1 MKFQFGYDVLTL
13 PGAILSHTDA
23 NAVQLRVI
31 LWLASDLSLAQ
42 KPRQLAKLAD
52 CAPQDAA
59 QALSFWKE
67 RGVLT
72 DEEAVPAMADV
83 VVAPAEEK
91 RPKKAVRP
99 TVRAEESVAE
109 PTAAPKPRLQRADEL
124 PTYTSTELA
133 DLLEK
138 RDSLRGLVDEAQQ
151 ILGKMFNPSEINI
164 LIGMYDYLG
173 LPVEGILLL
182 LAHCARLGKNRLRAI
197 EKYAY
202 GLVDRGITT
211 PEALE
216 EEFRTVEA
224 MHGFEGEIR
233 QLFGLKSRSLT
244 GKEEKMLREWI
255 SFGYPVEVV
264 RLAYEITIH
273 ATSTPSI
280 PYTHKIIL
288 RWHEEGLTTLA
299 EIERAEEEERRA
311 KKDGGTTPLGS
322 SFDTDDL
329 FKAALARSFRETGV
343 QDGDS

>member
-31 LWLASDLSLAQ
+31 LWLASDLTLAR

-52 CAPQDAA
+52 CDPQSALDAMA
-59 QALSFWKE
+59 FWAA

-72 DEEAVPAMADV
+72 DGEAIPAMASAAEDAV
-83 VVAPAEEK
+83 SVGSTKKAAKQAVAPKTADAEVSA
-91 RPKKAVRP
+91 P
-99 TVRAEESVAE
+99 
-109 PTAAPKPRLQRADEL
+109 AAPRLERSDEL

-138 RDSLRGLVDEAQQ
+138 RDSLRALVDEAQQ

-164 LIGMYDYLG
+164 LVGMNDYLG
-173 LPVEGILLL
+173 LPAEGILLL
-182 LAHCARLGKNRLRAI
+182 LSHCVRMGKNRLRAI

-202 GLVDRGITT
+202 RLVDRGITT

-224 MHGFEGEIR
+224 MHGFEGEVR
-233 QLFGLKSRSLT
+233 QIFGLNSRSLT
-244 GKEEKMLREWI
+244 GKEEKMLREWLA
-255 SFGYPVEVV
+255 FGYSADVV

-273 ATSTPSI
+273 ATSKPSI
-280 PYTHKIIL
+280 PYAHSIL
-288 RWHEEGLTTLA
+288 QRWHEEGHATLA
-299 EIERAEEEERRA
+299 DIERAEQA
-311 KKDGGTTPLGS
+311 KKEQKSGDPTALGN

-329 FKAALARSFRETGV
+329 FRAALARSFRETGV
-343 QDGDS
+343 QDGES

>member
-1 MKFQFGYDVLTL
+1 MSKNKEKKTKKVSNQPVRDET
-13 PGAILSHTDA
+13 ST
-23 NAVQLRVI
+23 
-31 LWLASDLSLAQ
+31 
-42 KPRQLAKLAD
+42 
-52 CAPQDAA
+52 AA
-59 QALSFWKE
+59 
-67 RGVLT
+67 
-72 DEEAVPAMADV
+72 
-83 VVAPAEEK
+83 
-91 RPKKAVRP
+91 
-99 TVRAEESVAE
+99 ESE
-109 PTAAPKPRLQRADEL
+109 PTASPKTRLQRADEL

-133 DLLEK
+133 ELLEK

-151 ILGKMFNPSEINI
+151 VLGKMFNPSEINI
-164 LIGMYDYLG
+164 LVGMYDYLG

-202 GLVDRGITT
+202 QLVDRGITT

-280 PYTHKIIL
+280 PYAHKIIQ
-288 RWHEEGLTTLA
+288 RWHEEGLSTLA
-299 EIERAEEEERRA
+299 DIERAEEERRA
-311 KKDGGTTPLGS
+311 KKDGGAAPLGS

-329 FKAALARSFRETGV
+329 FRAALARSFRETGV
-343 QDGDS
+343 QDGDN

>member
-31 LWLASDLSLAQ
+31 LWLASDLTLAR

-52 CAPQDAA
+52 CDPQSALDAMA
-59 QALSFWKE
+59 FWAE

-72 DEEAVPAMADV
+72 EGEAIPAMARAAEDA
-83 VVAPAEEK
+83 VAVGST
-91 RPKKAVRP
+91 KK
-99 TVRAEESVAE
+99 TVQQA
-109 PTAAPKPRLQRADEL
+109 AAPKTADAEISAPTAPRLERADEL

-138 RDSLRGLVDEAQQ
+138 RDALRSLVDEAQQ

-164 LIGMYDYLG
+164 LVGMNDYLG
-173 LPVEGILLL
+173 LPAEGILLL
-182 LAHCARLGKNRLRAI
+182 LSHCMRMGKNRLRAI

-202 GLVDRGITT
+202 RLVDRGITT
-211 PEALE
+211 PEELE

-224 MHGFEGEIR
+224 MRGFEGEVR
-233 QLFGLKSRSLT
+233 QIFGLNSRSLT
-244 GKEEKMLREWI
+244 GKEEKMLREWLA
-255 SFGYPVEVV
+255 FGYSADVV

-273 ATSTPSI
+273 ATSKPSI
-280 PYTHKIIL
+280 PYAHSIL
-288 RWHEEGLTTLA
+288 QRWHEEGHATLA
-299 EIERAEEEERRA
+299 DIERAEQA
-311 KKDGGTTPLGS
+311 KKEQKSGDPTALGN

-329 FKAALARSFRETGV
+329 FRAALARSFRETGA
-343 QDGDS
+343 QDGES